1 MHTSETVLQTLKEGN
16 AAYVK
21 RGAFSGDIS
30 KERRLALTGGQSPR
44 AVVIAC
50 ADSRVIPEVIFSC
63 GLGEL
68 FTIRIAGNVIDAHQL
83 GSIEYAVSHLKT
95 PLVVILGHTGCG
107 AVQAAL
113 HGEADGYI
121 RYIVDAIQK
130 AIGDETDPL
139 AACHLNVLSAAREIR
154 AAFSAEEDPLLR
166 EEQVASAVYNIE
178 TGKVEWLDEDD

>member
-1 MHTSETVLQTLKEGN
+1 MHTSEIVLQTLKEGN

-21 RGAFSGDIS
+21 SGTFAGDIS
-30 KERRLALTGGQSPR
+30 PEKRLALTGGQSPR
-44 AVVIAC
+44 AVVITC

-113 HGEADGYI
+113 HGEADGHI
-121 RYIVDAIQK
+121 RYIVDTIRE
-130 AIGDETDPL
+130 AIGEEKDPL
-139 AACHLNVLSAAREIR
+139 AACHRNVLCGDPRCLFRGKGSSAPRGAGRLRCIR
-154 AAFSAEEDPLLR
+154 YR
-166 EEQVASAVYNIE
+166 NRQGRVA
-178 TGKVEWLDEDD
+178 GRG

>member
-1 MHTSETVLQTLKEGN
+1 MHTSEIVLQTLKEGN

-21 RGAFSGDIS
+21 SGAFAGDIS
-30 KERRLALTGGQSPR
+30 PEKRLALTAGQSPR
-44 AVVIAC
+44 AVVITC

-95 PLVVILGHTGCG
+95 PLVVILGHTDCG

-113 HGEADGYI
+113 HGEADGHI
-121 RYIVDAIQK
+121 RYIVDTIRE
-130 AIGDETDPL
+130 AIGEEKTLVRP
-139 AACHLNVLSAAREIR
+139 ATGMSSAQARRSVLPFPRKRILCSERSRSPALYTI
-154 AAFSAEEDPLLR
+154 
-166 EEQVASAVYNIE
+166 
-178 TGKVEWLDEDD
+178 